1 MKNNAHIW
9 LSILVALVLSIT
21 FGLVLTMYVPPMDD
35 VSLDL
40 SLSIEDSLEDPIDF
54 DSKGWTVFIQ
64 EGDIRT
70 ELQNNGF
77 GGYNRAPMPPAQPMQ
92 PATPRYA
99 QPVSPFEPDDPI
111 PEAEP
116 DRKHRPRFVD
126 FFMRKNNEDNE

>member
-1 MKNNAHIW
+1 MA
-9 LSILVALVLSIT
+9 
-21 FGLVLTMYVPPMDD
+21 GYY
-35 VSLDL
+35 
-40 SLSIEDSLEDPIDF
+40 
-54 DSKGWTVFIQ
+54 
-64 EGDIRT
+64 EGDFYPVCSSNG
-70 ELQNNGF
+70 NNGF